1 MEVPPEVFNNITSFM
16 DVNTKQL
23 LSRAST
29 MFTQNIVTAWK
40 DPIALKKRI
49 ENLTDLEDLPLL
61 MIIHLLSTSRS

>member
-23 LSRAST
+23 LSRASLT
-29 MFTQNIVTAWK
+29 LTKDIVEAWK